1 MSKRPESGNLSISK
15 TLMNAIKTARKL
27 ISANPASDSARTL
40 AQLVLALESE
50 GAFGVTDLYK
60 LDLTTFELAI
70 DILKE
75 WRIDRYYVGKA
86 KLFDLSLQVTALPS

>member
-1 MSKRPESGNLSISK
+1 
-15 TLMNAIKTARKL
+15 MNAIKTARKL
-27 ISANPASDSARTL
+27 ISADPTSEASRTL

-50 GAFGVTDLYK
+50 GSFGVTDLYQ
-60 LDLTTFELAI
+60 LDLKRFELAI

-86 KLFDLSLQVTALPS
+86 KLFDLSMQVSTLDN

>member
-1 MSKRPESGNLSISK
+1 MGVFTDAEKR
-15 TLMNAIKTARKL
+15 MNAIKTARK
-27 ISANPASDSARTL
+27 IIGTSPTSDASRTL

-60 LDLTTFELAI
+60 LDLETFELAI

-75 WRIDRYYVGKA
+75 WRIDRYYAGKA
-86 KLFDLSLQVTALPS
+86 KLFDLSMQVNALPVDQRAP

>member
-1 MSKRPESGNLSISK
+1 
-15 TLMNAIKTARKL
+15 MNAIKTARKM
-27 ISANPASDSARTL
+27 ISAHPASESARTL

-50 GAFGVTDLYK
+50 GSFGVTDLYQ
-60 LDLTTFELAI
+60 LDLATFELAI

-86 KLFDLSLQVTALPS
+86 KLFDLSMQVTTLRNRGLESGVATVPQ

>member
-1 MSKRPESGNLSISK
+1 
-15 TLMNAIKTARKL
+15 MNAIKNARKL
-27 ISANPASDSARTL
+27 ISADPASEASRTL

-50 GAFGVTDLYK
+50 GSFGVTDLYK
-60 LDLTTFELAI
+60 LDLKRFELAI

-86 KLFDLSLQVTALPS
+86 KLFDLSMQVSALDEKA

>member
-1 MSKRPESGNLSISK
+1 
-15 TLMNAIKTARKL
+15 MNAIKTARKL
-27 ISANPASDSARTL
+27 ISADPASEASRTL

-50 GAFGVTDLYK
+50 GNFGVTDLYK
-60 LDLTTFELAI
+60 LDFKRFELAI

-86 KLFDLSLQVTALPS
+86 KLFDLSMQVSSLDE